1 MNLSV
6 IKFSYLGMT
15 ARVNEIEDM
24 DTSSPRGSTSDDS
37 TLVDEYNAWRQKDTN
52 TIKLRE
58 VGTFLPMHFMP
69 IVSYYASV

>member
-1 MNLSV
+1 
-6 IKFSYLGMT
+6 MT
-15 ARVNEIEDM
+15 TRVNEIEDM

-58 VGTFLPMHFMP
+58 VGTFLPIYLIPMA
-69 IVSYYASV
+69 SYYRTLF